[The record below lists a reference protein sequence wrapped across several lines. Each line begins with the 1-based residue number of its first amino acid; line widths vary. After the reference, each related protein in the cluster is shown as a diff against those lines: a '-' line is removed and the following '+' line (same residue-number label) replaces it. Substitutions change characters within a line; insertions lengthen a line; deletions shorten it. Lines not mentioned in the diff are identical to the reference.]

1 MSRETVLV
9 AGKMTFR
16 GDDLTT
22 PATPDTAQAPQH
34 RFLGSHPL
42 YLCRAVGGIGGQD
55 YGPIESA

>member
-1 MSRETVLV
+1 MSRETVRV

-16 GDDLTT
+16 GVTT

-55 YGPIESA
+55 YGPIDESA